1 MLSLTNPVKAC
12 ESALFE
18 GWYWQV
24 WLWTPYLID
33 PQCIFGIHATVRES
47 AMHFFPFVYF
57 FNWNVRVEYV
67 CTLHYITGMLY
78 SRKCCN
84 LGILLDIHIAIVLC
98 CSWYARIM
106 YVYAALRWSTMFFI
120 IEFLIL
126 WVVLYNIL
134 SQFTCARYIILLQC
148 YIIESVVDWTCPR
161 QYIQLPACATD
172 DVPHKAYY
180 FSAPAQHTTR
190 DFHLES
196 KLLVQLH
203 VWKTLLTSLIRARIG
218 RIAHLASCLVC
229 NLMYCTI
236 NNLACTTE

>member
-1 MLSLTNPVKAC
+1 MNPFQNFRPTHRLASGYWLVFRVLSLTNPVKAC

-120 IEFLIL
+120 IEFFSYDI
-126 WVVLYNIL
+126 YE
-134 SQFTCARYIILLQC
+134 SSFKYIITIYMCTLHYIAAMLYYRKCCRLDMPSSIHIATGVC
-148 YIIESVVDWTCPR
+148 YWR
-161 QYIQLPACATD
+161 
-172 DVPHKAYY
+172 
-180 FSAPAQHTTR
+180 
-190 DFHLES
+190 
-196 KLLVQLH
+196 
-203 VWKTLLTSLIRARIG
+203 
-218 RIAHLASCLVC
+218 
-229 NLMYCTI
+229 CT
-236 NNLACTTE
+236 A

>member
-1 MLSLTNPVKAC
+1 MICPHNVCICSAPV
-12 ESALFE
+12 EHDVLHN
-18 GWYWQV
+18 W
-24 WLWTPYLID
+24 
-33 PQCIFGIHATVRES
+33 IFLVR
-47 AMHFFPFVYF
+47 Y
-57 FNWNVRVEYV
+57 
-67 CTLHYITGMLY
+67 
-78 SRKCCN
+78 
-84 LGILLDIHIAIVLC
+84 
-98 CSWYARIM
+98 
-106 YVYAALRWSTMFFI
+106 
-120 IEFLIL
+120 L

-148 YIIESVVDWTCPR
+148 YIIESVVDLTCPR

-172 DVPHKAYY
+172 VVPHKAYY

-218 RIAHLASCLVC
+218 RIAHLASCVVC

-236 NNLACTTE
+236 DNLACTTE